1 MSKPYKD
8 IDVVDD
14 VVVRTFDE
22 NIDPVELMWHR
33 DEEDRLVESINP
45 TNWMVQIDDNLPVSL
60 DKQIFIPKGVY
71 HRVIKGD
78 GDLTI
83 KIKKCQYLN
92 Y

>member
-33 DEEDRLVESINP
+33 DEEDRLVE
-45 TNWMVQIDDNLPVSL
+45 
-60 DKQIFIPKGVY
+60 
-71 HRVIKGD
+71 
-78 GDLTI
+78 
-83 KIKKCQYLN
+83 
-92 Y
+92 